1 METTEGGTA
10 RKAVEDNRDLA
21 VALIDISSDVRRKS
35 HENSGVP
42 LLPNGMVDIMRV
54 IEAHPGITVAE
65 VASRLDRQ
73 FSNVSTQLRELVAR
87 GLVTRRR
94 DEADKRYVTLHP
106 TDESQRIRIMLETA
120 WAETLGTA
128 AARLH
133 PGEQEQ
139 IAASLPALQRLAAL
153 INEPNQR

>member
-1 METTEGGTA
+1 MENNKPGTLLEG
-10 RKAVEDNRDLA
+10 AVDLRQLA

-35 HENSGVP
+35 HEEAGVP

-65 VASRLDRQ
+65 VAARLNRQ

-87 GLVTRRR
+87 GLVTRIR
-94 DEADKRYVTLHP
+94 DAADKRYVTLHP
-106 TDESQRIRIMLETA
+106 TPESERIRTLLETM
-120 WAETLGTA
+120 WADTLGA
-128 AARLH
+128 AAGKLR
-133 PGEQEQ
+133 PEEKEQ

-153 INEPNQR
+153 IGEPD

>member
-1 METTEGGTA
+1 MENNKPGTLLEG
-10 RKAVEDNRDLA
+10 AVDLRQLA

-35 HENSGVP
+35 HEDAGVP

-65 VASRLDRQ
+65 VAARLNRQ

-87 GLVTRRR
+87 GLVTRIR
-94 DEADKRYVTLHP
+94 DAADKRYVTLHP
-106 TDESQRIRIMLETA
+106 TPESERIRTLLETM
-120 WAETLGTA
+120 WADTLGA
-128 AARLH
+128 AAGKLR
-133 PGEQEQ
+133 PEEKEQ

-153 INEPNQR
+153 IGEPD

>member
-1 METTEGGTA
+1 MENNKPGTLLEG
-10 RKAVEDNRDLA
+10 AVDLRQLA

-35 HENSGVP
+35 HEDAGVP

-65 VASRLDRQ
+65 VAARLNRQ

-87 GLVTRRR
+87 GLVTRIR
-94 DEADKRYVTLHP
+94 DAGRQALRHAAPHPGIGNASGPFWKPMWAD
-106 TDESQRIRIMLETA
+106 
-120 WAETLGTA
+120 TLGA
-128 AARLH
+128 AAGKLR
-133 PGEQEQ
+133 PEEKEQ

-153 INEPNQR
+153 IGEPD

>member
-1 METTEGGTA
+1 MENNKPGTLLEG
-10 RKAVEDNRDLA
+10 AVDLRQLA

-35 HENSGVP
+35 HEDAGVP

-65 VASRLDRQ
+65 VAARLNRQ

-87 GLVTRRR
+87 GLVTRIR
-94 DEADKRYVTLHP
+94 DAADKRYVTLHP
-106 TDESQRIRIMLETA
+106 TPESQRIRTLLETM
-120 WAETLGTA
+120 WADTLGA
-128 AARLH
+128 AAGKLR
-133 PGEQEQ
+133 PEEKEQ

-153 INEPNQR
+153 IGEPD